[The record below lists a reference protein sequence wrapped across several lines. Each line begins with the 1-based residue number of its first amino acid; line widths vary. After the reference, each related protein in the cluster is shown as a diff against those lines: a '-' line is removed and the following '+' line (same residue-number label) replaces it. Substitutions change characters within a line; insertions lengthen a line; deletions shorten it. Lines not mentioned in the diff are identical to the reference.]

1 MALSTSILAVAAS
14 QELVVAS
21 HLALFRR
28 ADASETSSS
37 YLANILG
44 MAPSACADSCNTAT
58 TDYSVRAP
66 DTQETLVGFAAV
78 LCAALGSRGLASDR
92 QIATAPW
99 ERNSQCANQ
108 TSQSSVAMCACSAQ
122 SLGDL
127 RQSFSSG
134 RGPCQRYPICTA
146 KADCN
151 SPRAHLAKLGTC
163 ANCIANNG
171 NATAKSS
178 AVSNYNSFV
187 DLCVKD
193 GLATVT
199 GTVSVGQSTS
209 AIPRATTTLAS
220 SASRAVYTTAGSV
233 SAVPV
238 ASLAGNS
245 SAGSATAMATAT
257 ATGSAAPASA
267 TTAKSGAG
275 RLISSGLG
283 AVLVVALRL
292 LA

>member
-1 MALSTSILAVAAS
+1 
-14 QELVVAS
+14 
-21 HLALFRR
+21 
-28 ADASETSSS
+28 
-37 YLANILG
+37 
-44 MAPSACADSCNTAT
+44 
-58 TDYSVRAP
+58 
-66 DTQETLVGFAAV
+66 
-78 LCAALGSRGLASDR
+78 
-92 QIATAPW
+92 
-99 ERNSQCANQ
+99 
-108 TSQSSVAMCACSAQ
+108 MCACSAQ

-134 RGPCQRYPICTA
+134 RGPCQRYPICT
-146 KADCN
+146 DCN

-199 GTVSVGQSTS
+199 GTVAVGQSTS
-209 AIPRATTTLAS
+209 AVPRATTTLAS
-220 SASRAVYTTAGSV
+220 SASRAVYTTAASV
-233 SAVPV
+233 SAVPF

-245 SAGSATAMATAT
+245 SAGSATATAT
-257 ATGSAAPASA
+257 ATGSAAPPSA
-267 TTAKSGAG
+267 TAKSGAG

>member
-1 MALSTSILAVAAS
+1 MLFASLTATMAISSSVLAVAAS
-14 QELVVAS
+14 QDMVVAS
-21 HLALFRR
+21 HLSLFRR

-44 MAPSACADSCNTAT
+44 MASGSCASSCNTAT
-58 TDYSVRAP
+58 ADY
-66 DTQETLVGFAAV
+66 T
-78 LCAALGSRGLASDR
+78 
-92 QIATAPW
+92 IAWAW
-99 ERNSQCANQ
+99 ECNQCANQ
-108 TSQSSVAMCACSAQ
+108 TSQSSVASCACSAQ

-127 RQSFSSG
+127 R
-134 RGPCQRYPICTA
+134 
-146 KADCN
+146 
-151 SPRAHLAKLGTC
+151 TC
-163 ANCIANNG
+163 ASCIADSG

-178 AVSNYNSFV
+178 SVSNYNSFV

-209 AIPRATTTLAS
+209 AVPRATTASAS

-238 ASLAGNS
+238 ASLAGGS
-245 SAGSATAMATAT
+245 STGT
-257 ATGSAAPASA
+257 ATGSAASAASA
-267 TTAKSGAG
+267 TATPTATAKSGAG
-275 RLISSGLG
+275 KLVSGGLG

>member
-1 MALSTSILAVAAS
+1 MALFSSVLAVAAS

-21 HLALFRR
+21 HMALFRR
-28 ADASETSSS
+28 ADTSETSSS

-44 MAPSACADSCNTAT
+44 MASSACADSCNTAT
-58 TDYSVRAP
+58 ADY
-66 DTQETLVGFAAV
+66 T
-78 LCAALGSRGLASDR
+78 
-92 QIATAPW
+92 
-99 ERNSQCANQ
+99 QCANQ

-127 RQSFSSG
+127 R
-134 RGPCQRYPICTA
+134 
-146 KADCN
+146 
-151 SPRAHLAKLGTC
+151 TC

-199 GTVSVGQSTS
+199 GTVAVGQSTS
-209 AIPRATTTLAS
+209 AVPRATTTLAS
-220 SASRAVYTTAGSV
+220 SASRAVYTTAASV
-233 SAVPV
+233 SAVPF

-245 SAGSATAMATAT
+245 SAGRATATATAT

-267 TTAKSGAG
+267 TAKSGAG